1 MINFSTFTIV
11 AHRNM
16 ISLFDMGSV
25 GATKDQWEDTL
36 DLGAED
42 TLDLGA
48 DHVRR
53 LCIKKRMFGDRKNK
67 DQK

>member
-36 DLGAED
+36 K
-42 TLDLGA
+42 LGA